1 MSCSKTEA
9 CRCWTVSEHIKVTQE
24 PEFKQFCKENYFI
37 IDDHED
43 DNKCWEDF
51 KDKDDDGYFTDNE
64 LPPDENNEVSDEWL
78 LSHLMD
84 DTSNLNCCL
93 QQVFWQTWKKSMVYA
108 WTEENIAMEEQIPVE
123 FLVDDDM
130 RPMVED
136 MWSQCHQHSFLLHFS
151 TTTFLRQ

>member
-108 WTEENIAMEEQIPVE
+108 
-123 FLVDDDM
+123 
-130 RPMVED
+130 
-136 MWSQCHQHSFLLHFS
+136 
-151 TTTFLRQ
+151 